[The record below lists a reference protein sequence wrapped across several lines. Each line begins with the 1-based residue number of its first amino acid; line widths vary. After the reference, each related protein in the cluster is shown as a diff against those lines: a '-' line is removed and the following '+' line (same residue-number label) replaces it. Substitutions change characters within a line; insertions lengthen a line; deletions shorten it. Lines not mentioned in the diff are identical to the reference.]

1 MLQVPL
7 GWRETSLWGGRQDL
21 APQGTCWPNGTTRAE
36 YLLSKKI
43 PFKKKFSLSSLQ
55 ISLKMWTGKGWS
67 RYLHLCLQR
76 IDLKKKIKEATHI
89 LNTSLK
95 QQHRSNVCGG
105 RRGKK
110 DTWESD
116 VMPRD
121 VLGSPPWG
129 WDSLHPQHPLST
141 RNELVV
147 LKKEKQN
154 KNPITK
160 TKELGLSRKTWLS
173 EMLLKI
179 QIPSKPP
186 RCIWLAKW

>member
-76 IDLKKKIKEATHI
+76 IDLKKNKRSHTYIKHFTKTTTQEQCLWWEARKKRHMGI
-89 LNTSLK
+89 RCDAKGCAGLSSL
-95 QQHRSNVCGG
+95 G
-105 RRGKK
+105 
-110 DTWESD
+110 
-116 VMPRD
+116 
-121 VLGSPPWG
+121 LGFTPPPA
-129 WDSLHPQHPLST
+129 SPQHQERISS
-141 RNELVV
+141 V
-147 LKKEKQN
+147 KKRKTKQKPHYQN
-154 KNPITK
+154 KGVGFVSENVTLRNATEDPNPFQA
-160 TKELGLSRKTWLS
+160 S
-173 EMLLKI
+173 
-179 QIPSKPP
+179 
-186 RCIWLAKW
+186 